1 MARIKHIAIATADPA
16 KTAQFYK
23 EVFDLEEISP
33 VDSPL
38 ADGYYLSDGH
48 INLAIL
54 NFKSLEAADMGE
66 DGLSFTG
73 FHHFGFQVD
82 DAEATCSKLDDIGAR
97 PTDPALWPTRPWVQG
112 SRMWKPSTRAPLRLS
127 STYPSRVGWGP
138 TKSAD
143 TTMGR
148 VKVATGKRRHH
159 GQDQAYSDDQ

>member
-82 DAEATCSKLDDIGAR
+82 DAEAICSKLDDIGADR
-97 PTDPALWPTRPWVQG
+97 RTRV
-112 SRMWKPSTRAPLRLS
+112 M
-127 STYPSRVGWGP
+127 
-138 TKSAD
+138 AD
-143 TTMGR
+143 QTMG
-148 VKVATGKRRHH
+148 A
-159 GQDQAYSDDQ
+159 GQQNVETKYKGPFEVIVDVSQSGWVGTD